1 MNVMPF
7 DELNTLKASLPQF
20 FENGRIK
27 SENDLEELLDMLEDL
42 FLLAYADGILSSN
55 MSLSSSYVP
64 TLEEVEQTVNKKIA
78 GKTWRERVL
87 DYYDNGGTIAD
98 IERIAETETHRDANA
113 GAYAAALAGGATTKT
128 WNTMLDD
135 RVRDSHAWLEGVTAP
150 IDGEFYNELGQS
162 TYYPGEWGIPEQD
175 CNCRCY
181 LTFS

>member
-7 DELNTLKASLPQF
+7 DELNTLKASLPRF

-55 MSLSSSYVP
+55 MSLSSNYAP
-64 TLEEVEQTVNKKIA
+64 TLEEVDETVNKKIA
-78 GKTWRERVL
+78 GKTWRERVR

-113 GAYAAALAGGATTKT
+113 GAYMAAKAGGATTKE
-128 WNTMLDD
+128 WHCMMLPTSRED
-135 RVRDSHAWLEGVTAP
+135 HIWLDGVTAP
-150 IDGEFYNELGQS
+150 IDGEFYNDKGQS
-162 TYYPGEWGIPEQD
+162 TYYPGEWGVPEQD
-175 CNCRCY
+175 VNCLCY